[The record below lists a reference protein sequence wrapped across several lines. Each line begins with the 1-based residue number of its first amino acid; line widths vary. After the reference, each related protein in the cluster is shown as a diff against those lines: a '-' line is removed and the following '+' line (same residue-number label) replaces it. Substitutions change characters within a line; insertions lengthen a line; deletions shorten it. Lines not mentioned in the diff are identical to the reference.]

1 MDNAIYI
8 DSSMVLKELSKD
20 GKTVTLMTRR
30 VDEYWDL
37 VIQGEENKFTT
48 WTDWFPSAEE
58 ALHVGVN
65 AVLRDGI
72 DQYYS
77 NPAMEV
83 EYEW

>member
-1 MDNAIYI
+1 MDNTIYI

-20 GKTVTLMTRR
+20 GKTVTLMTRQI
-30 VDEYWDL
+30 DNNWEL
-37 VIQGEENKFTT
+37 VIQGQGNKFTT

-65 AVLRDGI
+65 AVLRRGI
-72 DQYYS
+72 DEYYS
-77 NPAMEV
+77 NPETEV

>member
-1 MDNAIYI
+1 MDNTIYI

-30 VDEYWDL
+30 IDENWEL
-37 VIQGEENKFTT
+37 VIQGQGNKFTA
-48 WTDWFPSAEE
+48 WTDWFTSAEE

-65 AVLRDGI
+65 AVLREGI
-72 DQYYS
+72 EKYYS
-77 NPAMEV
+77 NPAIEI